1 MVMKMRRHLLVLACG
16 MAIAGLGACGSS
28 APTQFYALRSVAP
41 AAGVRAAPSLPIR
54 IAHVE
59 VPSALDRPEI
69 VREQE
74 GNQLKIDD
82 LSHWAAPLGQLM
94 RTALVEDVIKRLPNG
109 QIVPAEAPKPAA
121 VIEISVEIVA
131 IHETADSL
139 TIEASWTQTRPSAD
153 AGATTV
159 QSSSFSVPMA
169 NRTNGAFADS
179 LSQAL
184 AQLAD
189 AIVARLG

>member
-1 MVMKMRRHLLVLACG
+1 MTLRRSLLVAACG
-16 MAIAGLGACGSS
+16 LSVALLTGCGHSD
-28 APTQFYALRSVAP
+28 PTQFYDLHSVAP
-41 AAGVRAAPSLPIR
+41 QAGVRAAPGLPLR

-59 VPSALDRPEI
+59 VPGAFDRPEI

-74 GNQLKIDD
+74 GNQLKVDD
-82 LSHWAAPLGQLM
+82 VSHWAAPLGQLM
-94 RTALVEDVIKRLPNG
+94 RGALVENLIKRLPNG
-109 QIVPAEAPKPAA
+109 QIVPADAPKPAA

-131 IHETADSL
+131 IHETANSL
-139 TIEASWTQTRPSAD
+139 SIQASWTQTRPSTGD

-159 QSSSFSVPMA
+159 QSASFSVPMA
-169 NRTNGAFADS
+169 NRSNGAYAES

-189 AIVARLG
+189 AIVGRLGG